1 MGGDVQPLAISR
13 LLKKYKYPP
22 DATGTETDTY
32 FTDVRCMMVEK
43 CLKVKNC
50 QNKYV
55 KSWQPF

>member
-1 MGGDVQPLAISR
+1 MPRGQ
-13 LLKKYKYPP
+13 
-22 DATGTETDTY
+22 ETDTY

-55 KSWQPF
+55 SLQQKIKKNQ